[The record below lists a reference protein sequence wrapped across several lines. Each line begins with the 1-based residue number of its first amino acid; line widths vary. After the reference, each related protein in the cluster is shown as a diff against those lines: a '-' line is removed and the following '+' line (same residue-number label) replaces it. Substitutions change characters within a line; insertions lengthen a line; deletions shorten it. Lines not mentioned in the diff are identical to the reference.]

1 MSRIDVYR
9 AYEILGLLPGASEE
23 EIKQAYRKLVKVWH
37 PDGFIDPQKKL
48 EAEEKTKIINAAYL
62 KLKSEAITDAT
73 NVRPQNK
80 ASQASDAT
88 GGVRDWQ
95 QKSHVEVNP
104 KAKASSAETFYNC
117 GAENVKMGKYEDAI
131 ADFTQAIRINPFYI
145 QAYKYRGLV
154 CSQLGLE
161 LRATADLT
169 KAAQLERH
177 FRGKYTRPPA
187 SPQNYSTRVYRTS
200 KPKSLSAK
208 ICQTIK
214 SWFKFK
220 PKLR

>member
-9 AYEILGLLPGASEE
+9 AYEILGLMPGETQE
-23 EIKQAYRKLVKVWH
+23 EIKQAYRKLVKLWH
-37 PDGFIDPQKKL
+37 PDGFIDPQQKL

-62 KLKSEAITDAT
+62 KLKSEPITDRGNSAGIKDET
-73 NVRPQNK
+73 H
-80 ASQASDAT
+80 
-88 GGVRDWQ
+88 
-95 QKSHVEVNP
+95 SHVNATP
-104 KAKASSAETFYNC
+104 KARASSAQTFYNW

-131 ADFTQAIRINPFYI
+131 ANFTQAIRINPFYI
-145 QAYKYRGLV
+145 EAYKYRGLV

-169 KAAQLERH
+169 KAAQLDRH
-177 FRGKYTRPPA
+177 FRGKYTKPPA
-187 SPQNYSTRVYRTS
+187 SPPNYSTRVYRTS

-220 PKLR
+220 PKFR

>member
-9 AYEILGLLPGASEE
+9 AYEVLGLMAGASQE
-23 EIKQAYRKLVKVWH
+23 EIKQAYRKLVKLWH
-37 PDGFIDPQKKL
+37 PDGFIDPQQKL

-62 KLKSEAITDAT
+62 LLKSEPI
-73 NVRPQNK
+73 PH
-80 ASQASDAT
+80 T
-88 GGVRDWQ
+88 GNSADIKDRQ
-95 QKSHVEVNP
+95 PYSHVDANP
-104 KAKASSAETFYNC
+104 HATSNAETFYNR
-117 GAENVKMGKYEDAI
+117 GAENVKMGKYEDAL

-145 QAYKYRGLV
+145 EAYKYRGLV

-169 KAAQLERH
+169 KAAQLDRH
-177 FRGKYTRPPA
+177 FRGKYTKPPA
-187 SPQNYSTRVYRTS
+187 HPQYYSTRVYRTS
-200 KPKSLSAK
+200 KPKSVRAK

-220 PKLR
+220 PKFR